1 MNLDRYEYIF
11 CDIDRTLIYG
21 WFVDFMHHS
30 WNIFRCNWFSDLCM
44 IIQAKF
50 KLYKVNETL
59 VDAFR
64 EHHKICFLTARKD
77 NPYTLEMIVHILGER
92 CKNFFPYIWVRSLRT
107 DSAPK
112 DKCKYILDLMFWTEI
127 AEYPVCFIDDSK
139 ETRDYI
145 GEQLDIDIF
154 DPTPMYEEKVR

>member
-1 MNLDRYEYIF
+1 
-11 CDIDRTLIYG
+11 
-21 WFVDFMHHS
+21 MHHS
-30 WNIFRCNWFSDLCM
+30 WNILRCNWFSDLCM
-44 IIQAKF
+44 MIQTKF

-77 NPYTLEMIVHILGER
+77 NPHTLEMIVHILGER
-92 CKNFFPYIWVRSLRT
+92 CRNFFPYIWVRSLRT

-112 DKCKYILDLMFWTEI
+112 DKCKYILDLMSWTEV
-127 AEYPVCFIDDSK
+127 AEHPVCFIDDSK
-139 ETRDYI
+139 ETRDYV

-154 DPTPMYEEKVR
+154 DPTPMYEEEVR